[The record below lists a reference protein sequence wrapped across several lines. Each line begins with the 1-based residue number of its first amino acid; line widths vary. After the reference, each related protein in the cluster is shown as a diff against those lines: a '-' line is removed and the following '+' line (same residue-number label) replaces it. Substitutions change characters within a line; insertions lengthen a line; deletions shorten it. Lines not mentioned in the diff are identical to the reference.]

1 MIEKKRT
8 RHFHAGKLRKTVG
21 GIEFVEVAE
30 SKGKVFVSAYGT
42 LLTRGHMTDAW
53 YFGVPMKNGYREVC
67 VSGSPALVHRIV
79 YEVFVGAVEDGIES
93 DHIDADPEN
102 NKLINLRAVTS
113 KENSANP
120 ITRKRML
127 RALSVSIVKA
137 QSANLTPVIGIS
149 GNGLVAGPFS
159 SMKDA
164 ATFAGVSLSAISA
177 CVRGKSKTSGG
188 YQWKEVSNV

>member
-1 MIEKKRT
+1 MIEKKKT
-8 RHFHAGKLRKTVG
+8 RHFHAGKLRKTVD

-42 LLTRGHMTDAW
+42 LLTRDHMTDAW
-53 YFGVPMKNGYREVC
+53 YFGAPMKNGYREVC

-79 YEVFVGAVEDGIES
+79 YEVFVGAVADGIEI
-93 DHIDADPEN
+93 DHVDADPRN

-137 QSANLTPVIGIS
+137 QAANLTPVIGIS
-149 GNGLVAGPFS
+149 GNGLVVGPFS